1 VNCYF
6 SSSFWP
12 NNPSSA
18 GQQCVDEIFGDWWP
32 TIDICART
40 KVGEEL
46 YARLQD
52 KVDALLTPLTYTPWI
67 TINGN
72 HSQEAELHFTRAVCD
87 AYTVRNAQFIGFYVE
102 LLENSIS
109 FKCFDSRN
117 F

>member
-18 GQQCVDEIFGDWWP
+18 GQQCVDEIFGDLWP
-32 TIDICART
+32 TIDVCART

-52 KVDALLTPLTYTPWI
+52 KVDALLPPLTYTPWI
-67 TINGN
+67 TINGK
-72 HSQEAELHFTRAVCD
+72 HSRAAELHLTRAVCD
-87 AYTVRNAQFIGFYVE
+87 AYTVRNPQFIGFYVE
-102 LLENSIS
+102 FN
-109 FKCFDSRN
+109 
-117 F
+117 